1 MRYLRIVEKYS
12 VEAGVDL
19 VGTTEAELGSIW
31 RKVSIK
37 DRQYIVAVCRKYQ
50 KGIDAASAVKG
61 YNYEGLLEHFL
72 EGQFDDTVYHSKKPE
87 VVGRYWGFVK
97 KFDAERQEQV
107 DTSELHKQELAAQQA
122 MATLEAHTFLVF
134 LAWFPGFLEASSSV
148 FVISRLL
155 RGFEQC
161 FLGFA
166 VFKRLGEQ
174 CFRSCHVFLEV
185 VGCLFFGFMVVY
197 RFLFVRDFTWLHLKC
212 S

>member
-97 KFDAERQEQV
+97 TFDAERQEQV
-107 DTSELHKQELAAQQA
+107 DTSELHKQVAQQ
-122 MATLEAHTFLVF
+122 V
-134 LAWFPGFLEASSSV
+134 V
-148 FVISRLL
+148 V
-155 RGFEQC
+155 
-161 FLGFA
+161 
-166 VFKRLGEQ
+166 VVVV
-174 CFRSCHVFLEV
+174 HVN
-185 VGCLFFGFMVVY
+185 G
-197 RFLFVRDFTWLHLKC
+197 W
-212 S
+212 